1 MTTILTNYM
10 TDQISNAIADG
21 LSAVVWLLVIGII
34 ISLAVFSLFVAV
46 GTYVV
51 KRVWFSDW
59 GGNPRRYR

>member
-1 MTTILTNYM
+1 MITILTNYM
-10 TDQISNAIADG
+10 TDQITNAVADG
-21 LSAVVWLLVIGII
+21 LNAAVWLLVIGLI

-51 KRVWFSDW
+51 KKVWFSDW